1 VLSEARTVAPPSANS
16 VRPAEI
22 LHVLHVFGGPEG
34 GGNALGV
41 VLDGDAV
48 APGERQRMAR
58 ELGYSE
64 TVFVD
69 DPAAGRVQI
78 FTPATEL
85 AFAGHPLV
93 GTAWLL
99 ERHGYPADVMRP
111 PAGEVP
117 ARREGGLCFVAGRPE
132 WAPRFSWH
140 QLGSPG
146 EVDALSAPERGLEA
160 FWAWADEAA
169 GRVRARVFP
178 RDLGIE
184 EDEATGAAAVVL
196 GAELGRP
203 LEIHQGR
210 GSLIRVSPRPD
221 GLIEIGGRVE

>member
-1 VLSEARTVAPPSANS
+1 VA
-16 VRPAEI
+16 I

-41 VLDGDAV
+41 VLDGRAV
-48 APGERQRMAR
+48 APGQRQRMAH

-78 FTPATEL
+78 FTPGVEL
-85 AFAGHPLV
+85 PFAGHPLV
-93 GTAWLL
+93 GAAWLL
-99 ERHGYPADVMRP
+99 DRHGYPADVLRP

-117 ARREGGLCFVAGRPE
+117 ARREDGLSFVAGRPE
-132 WAPRFSWH
+132 WAPGFSWH

-146 EVDALSAPERGLEA
+146 EVDALSAPQKGLEA
-160 FWAWADEAA
+160 FWAWTGEDS

-184 EDEATGAAAVVL
+184 EDEATGSAAVLL
-196 GAELGRP
+196 GAELRRP

-210 GSLIRVSPRPD
+210 GSIIHVAPRPD
-221 GLIEIGGRVE
+221 GLVEIGGRVR